1 MKRAVAS
8 CVLFVLVS
16 AGPAVSRTSAQ
27 TDPDKPPSQDPAEAE
42 QTTGQARDD
51 LILVQ
56 LESLRNELRALR
68 AEVGQLRKSV
78 NEIHRAAVRPKA
90 PPSPTTVRLDGDAV
104 MGSPDAKVAIVEFSD
119 FQCPYCLRFH
129 SNTFPQLRENYIDTG
144 KVQYI
149 FRDFPLKQ
157 IHPKAVAAAV
167 AANCS
172 GLQGKYWEM
181 HHGLYINQRRLGPEL
196 YNELA
201 TSTGLDLAAFQA
213 CMEDPEQV
221 KEVEKDLAY
230 GQSVGIRGTP
240 HYFVGRIEGDQVVDV
255 KPLSGAQPY
264 QAFAN
269 IIDPLLQ

>member
-1 MKRAVAS
+1 
-8 CVLFVLVS
+8 
-16 AGPAVSRTSAQ
+16 
-27 TDPDKPPSQDPAEAE
+27 
-42 QTTGQARDD
+42 
-51 LILVQ
+51 
-56 LESLRNELRALR
+56 
-68 AEVGQLRKSV
+68 
-78 NEIHRAAVRPKA
+78 
-90 PPSPTTVRLDGDAV
+90 
-104 MGSPDAKVAIVEFSD
+104 
-119 FQCPYCLRFH
+119 
-129 SNTFPQLRENYIDTG
+129 
-144 KVQYI
+144 
-149 FRDFPLKQ
+149 
-157 IHPKAVAAAV
+157 
-167 AANCS
+167 
-172 GLQGKYWEM
+172 LQGKYWEM

>member
-1 MKRAVAS
+1 MKPAVAS
-8 CVLFVLVS
+8 CVLFVLISV
-16 AGPAVSRTSAQ
+16 GLAVAKPPAQ
-27 TDPDKPPSQDPAEAE
+27 TEPEKPPSQDSSEAE
-42 QTTGQARDD
+42 QTAAETR
-51 LILVQ
+51 LILEQ
-56 LESLRNELRALR
+56 LTSLRNELRALR

-78 NEIHRAAVRPKA
+78 NDIHQVAVRPKA
-90 PPSPTTVRLDGDAV
+90 PPSPTTVRLDGDAF

-129 SNTFPQLRENYIDTG
+129 SNTFPQLKENYIDSG

-157 IHPKAVAAAV
+157 IHPKAVEASV
-167 AANCS
+167 AANCG
-172 GLQGKYWEM
+172 GLQDKYWEM
-181 HHGLYINQRRLGPEL
+181 HHGLFINQRRLGPEL
-196 YNELA
+196 YDELA
-201 TSTGLDLAAFQA
+201 TSTGLDLEAFQA
-213 CMEDPEQV
+213 CMADPKQV
-221 KEVEKDLAY
+221 EEVDKDLAY

-269 IIDPLLQ
+269 IIDPLIQ

>member
-8 CVLFVLVS
+8 CVLFVLISV
-16 AGPAVSRTSAQ
+16 GLAVGKTPAQ
-27 TDPDKPPSQDPAEAE
+27 TDPEKPAGDAGDE
-42 QTTGQARDD
+42 
-51 LILVQ
+51 LILKQ
-56 LESLRNELRALR
+56 LEALRKELRALR
-68 AEVGQLRKSV
+68 AEMGQLRKSV

-129 SNTFPQLRENYIDTG
+129 SNTFPQLKENYIDSG

-157 IHPKAVAAAV
+157 IHPKAVEASV
-167 AANCS
+167 AANCG

-181 HHGLYINQRRLGPEL
+181 HHGLFINQRRLGPEL

-201 TSTGLDLAAFQA
+201 TSTGLDLEAFEA

-221 KEVEKDLAY
+221 TEVEKDLAY

-240 HYFVGRIEGDQVVDV
+240 HYFVGRIEGDQIVDV
-255 KPLSGAQPY
+255 KPLSGAQAY